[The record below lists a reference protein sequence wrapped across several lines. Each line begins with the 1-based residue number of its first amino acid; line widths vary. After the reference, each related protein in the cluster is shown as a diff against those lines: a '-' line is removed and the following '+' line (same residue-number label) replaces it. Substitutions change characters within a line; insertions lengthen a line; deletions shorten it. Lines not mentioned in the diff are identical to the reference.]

1 MMTGIRQQ
9 AVGISKDLKLIAYVP
24 CTMLALSSPI
34 QAQQPRKVLRIGY
47 LSSNDATL
55 ESARSEAIG
64 LALRDLGYIDGQNIA
79 VEYRYMQG
87 KVDRAP
93 ALAAELVG
101 LKVDII
107 LVAGGDIPIR
117 AAKNATTT
125 IPIVMMGKV
134 RSCRDGRR

>member
-1 MMTGIRQQ
+1 M
-9 AVGISKDLKLIAYVP
+9 AVTVH
-24 CTMLALSSPI
+24 
-34 QAQQPRKVLRIGY
+34 AQQPKKLLRLGY
-47 LSSNDATL
+47 LSTNDAAL
-55 ESARSEAIG
+55 ESGRAEGIR
-64 LALRDLGYIDGQNIA
+64 LALRELGYIDEQNIA